1 VKTRTPARLDLHNCN
16 VAIAPRSGGTMARP
30 RLSLLLL
37 LLLCT
42 AGVVTASQEV
52 EDEVADAV
60 EDATPEESPQAAFA
74 HLVFRKV
81 CVCVVAPCCC
91 WKCAPRCA
99 PLCNGADWVA
109 LCTPC
114 NVPPCPHQ
122 SVSESEPVVGS
133 DVTVKLEV
141 FNPSSR

>member
-1 VKTRTPARLDLHNCN
+1 
-16 VAIAPRSGGTMARP
+16 MARP

-81 CVCVVAPCCC
+81 CVCCGTLLV
-91 WKCAPRCA
+91 
-99 PLCNGADWVA
+99 
-109 LCTPC
+109 
-114 NVPPCPHQ
+114 
-122 SVSESEPVVGS
+122 
-133 DVTVKLEV
+133 LEV
-141 FNPSSR
+141 CSSLRAAVQRR